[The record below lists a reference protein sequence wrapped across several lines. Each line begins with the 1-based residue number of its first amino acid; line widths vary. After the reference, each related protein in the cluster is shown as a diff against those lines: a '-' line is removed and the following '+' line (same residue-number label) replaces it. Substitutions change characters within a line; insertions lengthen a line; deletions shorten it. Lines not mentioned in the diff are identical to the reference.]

1 VLSNQPSRYDD
12 LQALFLMRLVR
23 IMKLRA
29 AYRWR
34 LSERD
39 ARHKLIDAA
48 FRSTMRDCEALGV
61 EAEAHALLE
70 AD

>member
-1 VLSNQPSRYDD
+1 
-12 LQALFLMRLVR
+12 MRLVR

-29 AYRWR
+29 GLRWR

-39 ARHKLIDAA
+39 ARSRLIDAA
-48 FRSTMRDCEALGV
+48 FRSTLRDCEALGI
-61 EAEAHALLE
+61 EAEANALLE